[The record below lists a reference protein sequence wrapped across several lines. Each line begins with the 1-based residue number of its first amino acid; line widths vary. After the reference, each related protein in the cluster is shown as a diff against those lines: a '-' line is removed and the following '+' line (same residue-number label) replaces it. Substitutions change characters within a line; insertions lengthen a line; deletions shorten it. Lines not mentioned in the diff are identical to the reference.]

1 MPKDVQL
8 NLANL
13 LSIDEKLHALAE
25 CLKKNSTSQISQLCS
40 DWWELSDEEQY
51 AVAQFSK
58 VFKDERAKRDLK
70 QMITMEILSI
80 ATINYF
86 TSSPEIFRPSSVQI
100 NQVRNLLNTMHLNL
114 HSVIELILQRL
125 PESMQNSQP
134 SQKLSALVK

>member
-1 MPKDVQL
+1 MSISRANDQQNIRKSQNELANTDDYSTEPLQKDVQL

-13 LSIDEKLHALAE
+13 LLIDEKLHALAE

-51 AVAQFSK
+51 AIAQFAK

-70 QMITMEILSI
+70 HMITMEILSI

-100 NQVRNLLNTMHLNL
+100 NQVRNLLNTMH
-114 HSVIELILQRL
+114 
-125 PESMQNSQP
+125 
-134 SQKLSALVK
+134 

>member
-13 LSIDEKLHALAE
+13 LLIDEKLHVLAE

-70 QMITMEILSI
+70 QMITLEILSI

-100 NQVRNLLNTMHLNL
+100 NQVRNLLNTMHLNF
-114 HSVIELILQRL
+114 HSVIELIL
-125 PESMQNSQP
+125 
-134 SQKLSALVK
+134 

>member
-70 QMITMEILSI
+70 QMTTMEILSI

-114 HSVIELILQRL
+114 HSVIELIL
-125 PESMQNSQP
+125 
-134 SQKLSALVK
+134 